1 MKKFEDLKTR
11 LRIAKSK
18 IDKKSVNNNKSSS
31 SLGIAMKL
39 STEMVAA
46 VIVGTIIGFILDT
59 WFDSKPWFIL
69 IFFFVGV
76 VAGIT
81 NVIRSA
87 KLMQK

>member
-46 VIVGTIIGFILDT
+46 VIVGTIIGL
-59 WFDSKPWFIL
+59 SL
-69 IFFFVGV
+69 IH
-76 VAGIT
+76 I
-81 NVIRSA
+81 
-87 KLMQK
+87 